1 MNKHI
6 EIQISGKVQGV
17 WFRDS
22 VRNAANKLELVGYVK
37 NNDDGTVTTE
47 VCGDEKRFK
56 EFIDLCQQGSKSSD
70 VEDIKYV
77 IDDEI
82 CDYNNF
88 EIL

>member
-6 EIQISGKVQGV
+6 KIQISGKVQGV

-37 NNDDGTVTTE
+37 NNNDGTVITE
-47 VCGDEKRFK
+47 ACGDEKRFK
-56 EFIDLCQQGSKSSD
+56 EFVNLCRQGSKSSD
-70 VEDIKYV
+70 VKGVDYI
-77 IDDEI
+77 IDNEV
-82 CDYNNF
+82 YNYDNF